1 MPAAPAP
8 AFGQAPEQAAGAA
21 PAGQAPQ
28 AGQPAGQ
35 QFAAQQVL
43 RTLTF

>member
-21 PAGQAPQ
+21 APP

-35 QFAAQQVL
+35 QFEAQQVL